1 MIPSAGNFVTLPL
14 NKQTAVITGAGS
26 AEGIG
31 FTVARRLHA
40 AGVRVVITSTTDRIH
55 ARARR
60 LDAGGERVLSFIA
73 DLTVETDVQ
82 RFVDSVLSRAG
93 RIDILVNNAGMTQTG
108 RPMESKPLI
117 ETSFAEWQNQ
127 ISITLHTAFRMTRAV
142 LPGMTAQK
150 YGRIVNV
157 TSVTGP
163 LVGNPGSAAYG
174 AAKAAMDGMMRAVA
188 IETGRDGITINGVA
202 PGWIATGSS
211 TESEKIAA
219 LHTPLG
225 RAGTPDEVAAAV
237 CFLTSPEASYITGQ
251 VLVVDGG
258 NVLQENKGA

>member
-1 MIPSAGNFVTLPL
+1 MYDAVGESGMSSTRGGRSTLSGP
-14 NKQTAVITGAGS
+14 TALITGAGS

-31 FTVARRLHA
+31 FACARKLHA

-55 ARARR
+55 SRARE
-60 LDAGGERVLSFIA
+60 LDDSGEAVLSFVA
-73 DLTVETDVQ
+73 DLPV
-82 RFVDSVLSRAG
+82 G
-93 RIDILVNNAGMTQTG
+93 TG
-108 RPMESKPLI
+108 
-117 ETSFAEWQNQ
+117 
-127 ISITLHTAFRMTRAV
+127 
-142 LPGMTAQK
+142 QK
-150 YGRIVNV
+150 SGRIVNI

-163 LVGNPGSAAYG
+163 LVSNPGSAAYG

-225 RAGTPDEVAAAV
+225 R
-237 CFLTSPEASYITGQ
+237 
-251 VLVVDGG
+251 
-258 NVLQENKGA
+258 